1 MLPLR
6 LSNEPSY
13 CLIHRK
19 NSIDINR
26 NGKIYHFTWRWL
38 FFENTIVNITFE
50 IVKRSIFWSDIPY
63 EWYRLINK
71 KSKIYHFIWQR
82 LFDRKAIVN
91 ITFEIVKWAI
101 GQLEFLEWCQVFDC
115 EHGVS
120 FQPITSSR
128 LLTLVVI
135 ARSWLVVSV
144 TCKLCQ
150 QSGLELTSCHYAW
163 WAWRTTNL
171 WKT

>member
-13 CLIHRK
+13 CLIYHK

-101 GQLEFLEWCQVFDC
+101 GQLEFLEWRAISLPNDFDITVFIISKYYWSVC
-115 EHGVS
+115 KFYFVS
-120 FQPITSSR
+120 
-128 LLTLVVI
+128 
-135 ARSWLVVSV
+135 
-144 TCKLCQ
+144 
-150 QSGLELTSCHYAW
+150 Y
-163 WAWRTTNL
+163 
-171 WKT
+171 

>member
-13 CLIHRK
+13 CLIYHK

-82 LFDRKAIVN
+82 LFDRKAIQGPSWQ
-91 ITFEIVKWAI
+91 TGFFELAMTGRNMKPRY
-101 GQLEFLEWCQVFDC
+101 FLKMVLKSWDLRNFASTT
-115 EHGVS
+115 S
-120 FQPITSSR
+120 FS
-128 LLTLVVI
+128 
-135 ARSWLVVSV
+135 
-144 TCKLCQ
+144 
-150 QSGLELTSCHYAW
+150 
-163 WAWRTTNL
+163 
-171 WKT
+171 

>member
-13 CLIHRK
+13 CLIYHK

-101 GQLEFLEWCQVFDC
+101 GQLEFLEWGKVRKKKISWNSSVASASHYKEDICRICCPRKSSPQNTTHWLTGLKQWILYTGRPPLSQF
-115 EHGVS
+115 
-120 FQPITSSR
+120 PIT
-128 LLTLVVI
+128 
-135 ARSWLVVSV
+135 
-144 TCKLCQ
+144 
-150 QSGLELTSCHYAW
+150 
-163 WAWRTTNL
+163 
-171 WKT
+171 

>member
-13 CLIHRK
+13 CLIYHK

-101 GQLEFLEWCQVFDC
+101 GQLEFLEWIV
-115 EHGVS
+115 H
-120 FQPITSSR
+120 
-128 LLTLVVI
+128 
-135 ARSWLVVSV
+135 SWQNSLEMSWPFWPHVG
-144 TCKLCQ
+144 TCSLDWSIFGHLCYQ
-150 QSGLELTSCHYAW
+150 
-163 WAWRTTNL
+163 
-171 WKT
+171 